1 MYCLT
6 RYEMKFGDVVIPA
19 RTKCTVINKITT
31 DTVNALGVDVRL
43 AVDNYSIKKKNTEN
57 ENKVT
62 EYHRNINDSALI
74 GMTVS
79 TSTTAVYMDAG
90 DELYRYKGIYDWSL
104 ERIFGR
110 DKVPEQ
116 LFLGKHKYNG
126 CDARLRDVIDYLENE
141 FNEWIMNNCEF
152 YSLTEDDIENGEGL
166 GGSEPGDQILSEN
179 GLEQFYKKKLE
190 YQNKLET
197 IGFTYDF
204 TGGLIWE

>member
-19 RTKCTVINKITT
+19 RTKCTIINKITT
-31 DTVNALGVDVRL
+31 DMVDAPGIHVRL
-43 AVDNYSIKKKNTEN
+43 AIDNYSIKKRNVEN

-62 EYHRNINDSALI
+62 EYHRNVNDSALI
-74 GMTVS
+74 GMIVS

-90 DELYRYKGIYDWSL
+90 DKIYWYKGIYDWSL
-104 ERIFGR
+104 ERIFGKG
-110 DKVPEQ
+110 KVPEQ

-126 CDARLRDVIDYLENE
+126 CEARLQDVIDYLEDE
-141 FNEWIMNNCEF
+141 FDEWVMNNCEF
-152 YSLTEDDIENGEGL
+152 YELTEDDIENGDGL
-166 GGSEPGDQILSEN
+166 SGSEPGDRILSSD
-179 GLEQFYKKKLE
+179 GLEQFYEKKLE